1 MSGKAAAK
9 RRHAVAKRCARL
21 RQQHLTLTEI
31 AETTGVERGKVA
43 GNIQLGERLLSLESE
58 R

>member
-21 RQQHLTLTEI
+21 RQQHLSLSEI
-31 AETTGVERGKVA
+31 AEATGIERDKVA
-43 GNIQLGERLLSLESE
+43 TNIQLGERLLSLESA